1 MTVSELRR
9 RVDALCRKYATELR
23 IYRLR
28 RLALE
33 FCDEMAEAVQN
44 PKPEKPRSITDWAK
58 LLFDRAKERNVRLK
72 TFVHLASYL
81 EKCLEKRVLPQV
93 NDVLRSL
100 LPREAAKGLIPR
112 SVPDRPLPRRASLHS
127 GLRNYLKT

>member
-1 MTVSELRR
+1 MTISELRR

-33 FCDEMAEAVQN
+33 FCDEMAEAVQG

-58 LLFDRAKERNVRLK
+58 LLFDRAKERNVRLN
-72 TFVHLASYL
+72 TFVHLA
-81 EKCLEKRVLPQV
+81 ELPGEVPGEAPSAPGERRPAQPPAPGGRERS
-93 NDVLRSL
+93 DPSLR
-100 LPREAAKGLIPR
+100 
-112 SVPDRPLPRRASLHS
+112 PDRPLPRRTSLHQ
-127 GLRNYLKT
+127 

>member
-1 MTVSELRR
+1 
-9 RVDALCRKYATELR
+9 
-23 IYRLR
+23 
-28 RLALE
+28 
-33 FCDEMAEAVQN
+33 MAEAVQG

-81 EKCLEKRVLPQV
+81 EKCLEKRQLPQV

-112 SVPDRPLPRRASLHS
+112 SVRTVPFPAGPPPPGTRRRRTSKSPLPIRERIRAYPLES
-127 GLRNYLKT
+127 GG

>member
-1 MTVSELRR
+1 MTISDLRR

-33 FCDEMAEAVQN
+33 FCDEMAEAVQG

-72 TFVHLASYL
+72 TFVHLADY
-81 EKCLEKRVLPQV
+81 CGYPG
-93 NDVLRSL
+93 SL
-100 LPREAAKGLIPR
+100 GQWYSRTLGQ
-112 SVPDRPLPRRASLHS
+112 
-127 GLRNYLKT
+127 G

>member
-1 MTVSELRR
+1 MTISELRR

-72 TFVHLASYL
+72 TFVPLADYL
-81 EKCLEKRVLPQV
+81 EKCLEKRILPQV

-112 SVPDRPLPRRASLHS
+112 SVRTVPFPAGPAST
-127 GLRNYLKT
+127 RD

>member
-1 MTVSELRR
+1 MTISELRR

-72 TFVHLASYL
+72 TFVHLA
-81 EKCLEKRVLPQV
+81 E
-93 NDVLRSL
+93 
-100 LPREAAKGLIPR
+100 LPREMPGKAPSAPGQR
-112 SVPDRPLPRRASLHS
+112 RPAQPPAP
-127 GLRNYLKT
+127 

>member
-1 MTVSELRR
+1 MTISELRR

-33 FCDEMAEAVQN
+33 FCDEMAEAVQG
-44 PKPEKPRSITDWAK
+44 PKPEKPRSITDW
-58 LLFDRAKERNVRLK
+58 AKERNVRLK
-72 TFVHLASYL
+72 TFVHLADYL
-81 EKCLEKRVLPQV
+81 EKCLEKRQLPQV

-100 LPREAAKGLIPR
+100 LPRDAAKGLIPR
-112 SVPDRPLPRRASLHS
+112 SVRTVPFPAGPAST
-127 GLRNYLKT
+127 RD